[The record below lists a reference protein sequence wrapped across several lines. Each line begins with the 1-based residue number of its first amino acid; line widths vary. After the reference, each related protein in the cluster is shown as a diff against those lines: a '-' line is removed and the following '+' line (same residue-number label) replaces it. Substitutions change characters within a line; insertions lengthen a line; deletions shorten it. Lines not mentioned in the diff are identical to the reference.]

1 MKANAADIRD
11 MVLLTGAVVLAALLV
26 APLPPLGVPLASFGL
41 ATLAYRFRDNSAW
54 IVAALATGVMVL
66 VAWPGWAFALLAV
79 APVLIA
85 AGPVAARLLRHRPA
99 LLVAAIIAI
108 VVAVVQLA
116 GIAAEAAVAGK
127 SLLAYVDA
135 QMAQSVDA
143 FIKAAAGSGQSLNL
157 DAATLRTEVLTLMP
171 GFLLDM
177 ALLTGVLGTA
187 AVVSAGRRSN
197 VAVNRLPELTTLE
210 ISSYALIPIIAGLA
224 ALALQVFVHGTIA
237 TVLGIVGGNLLI
249 VGIPLLTIQ
258 GLGILLFWL
267 QRWEI
272 PRGARIAL
280 AIAACVLEP
289 FVPLMTLAGLVDTW
303 LNLRRLPRE
312 GTDPQPGER

>member
-1 MKANAADIRD
+1 
-11 MVLLTGAVVLAALLV
+11 LLV
-26 APLPPLGVPLASFGL
+26 APLPPLGVPLAGFGL
-41 ATLAYRFRDNSAW
+41 ATLAYRFRDSSAW
-54 IVAALATGVMVL
+54 IVAALATAVMVL
-66 VAWPGWAFALLAV
+66 IAWPGWAFALLAV
-79 APVLIA
+79 APVLIT
-85 AGPVAARLLRHRPA
+85 AGPVAARLLRNRPA

-127 SLLAYVDA
+127 SLLGYVDA
-135 QMAQSVDA
+135 QMTQSVDT
-143 FIKAAAGSGQSLNL
+143 FIKATAASGQSLNL
-157 DAATLRTEVLTLMP
+157 DPATLRTEVVTLMP

-177 ALLTGVLGTA
+177 ALLTGLLGTA
-187 AVVSAGRRSN
+187 AVVAAGRRSD

-224 ALALQVFVHGTIA
+224 ALALQVFVHGA
-237 TVLGIVGGNLLI
+237 FAFALGIIGGNLLV
-249 VGIPLLTIQ
+249 VGVPLLTVQ

-280 AIAACVLEP
+280 TIAACVLEP